1 MAWYENAF
9 ADDYLW
15 IYAHRSESE
24 AEKEVRSAI
33 DKLPYEPGQHLL
45 DLACGAGRHMLAFG
59 KQGARLTGVDLSP
72 TLLHKARER
81 LDQAGQPALLIRAD
95 MRCLPFNECFD
106 CVTMWFTSFGYFSRS
121 DDDLSVLESL
131 LSVLKQGGWWWIDI
145 PNPANVIRTLVPE
158 SEREADGPNGRA
170 LIIEKR
176 RISGDRVIKNII
188 VEDSLGKR
196 EYTEKVRLYSPERFG
211 NMVSKVGL
219 RADGVLGNYD
229 GSPLHSDNPRQIWY
243 GVKP

>member
-1 MAWYENAF
+1 MMAWYENAF

-24 AEKEVRSAI
+24 AENEVRSAI
-33 DKLPYEPGQHLL
+33 DKLPFRPGQHLL

-59 KQGARLTGVDLSP
+59 KRGARLTGVDLSP
-72 TLLHKARER
+72 VLLRKARER
-81 LDQAGQPALLIRAD
+81 LDEAALLVRAD
-95 MRCLPFNECFD
+95 MRCLPFGECFD
-106 CVTMWFTSFGYFSRS
+106 CVTMWFTSFGYFSSS

-131 LSVLKQGGWWWIDI
+131 TRVLKRGGWWWIDI
-145 PNPANVIRTLVPE
+145 PNPANVVRTLVPE
-158 SEREADGPNGRA
+158 SVREADGPNGRA
-170 LIIEKR
+170 SIVEKR
-176 RISGDRVIKNII
+176 RISGDRVIKTID

-196 EYTEKVRLYSPERFG
+196 SYAEKVRLYSPERFG
-211 NMVSKVGL
+211 DMVSVVGL
-219 RADGVLGNYD
+219 RTDGILGDYD